1 MSQHCIGSP
10 PFVGYSRYYV
20 HSALYPTRKTALYS
34 RKTVLHGTQ
43 EKLYY
48 TSRYT
53 DSFPAVTPLGSNW
66 ADCGHNSA
74 PPLLTIIRRSS
85 LRYRYWEGTERMLAD
100 RAKETMEFIIITII
114 IGAAW
119 HEHDHH
125 HHNRHYQ
132 RDQYNLCTTPYH
144 YYHDLDHPYLR

>member
-1 MSQHCIGSP
+1 MCTKPALLGGLCSGLCGGTVRFPKRSIISMSQHCIGSP

-43 EKLYY
+43 EKLYF

-114 IGAAW
+114 IGAA
-119 HEHDHH
+119 
-125 HHNRHYQ
+125 
-132 RDQYNLCTTPYH
+132 
-144 YYHDLDHPYLR
+144 